1 MKTPLLLWAILLPFL
16 TLAVQ
21 WLLWPWLNPYVWL
34 LFIPTVCLSAR
45 LGGFWGGLLSTA
57 ISAALGWY
65 GFIYPQN
72 FSPPLNSAT
81 VSTVLFLLIGY
92 MVSYIHERLRRSQ
105 QQLAGSLQ
113 QIRHDSEMQLQRYAQ
128 IVATS
133 GDMLAFVD
141 TDLRYYVVNPAY
153 ARLFGTSPEAL
164 RQRPLAEVV
173 GTEIY
178 TFIKPYLERALGGEP
193 QRFVTEPI
201 CPDGQ
206 RRMFDVEYQ
215 PFRQAGE
222 LTGIVFSLRDIT
234 NLKASELKLKASEAT
249 LREAQRLSRIGN
261 WQWDI
266 ATNSHYWSEEV
277 AHIYGLDPL
286 LPAVAYPQIRR
297 FFTPESWAR
306 LTVCIEKCLV
316 SAIPYECD
324 AQVLRPD
331 GNSCWVIARGV
342 AIQEADGR
350 ISKLHGTIQNI
361 TQRKQAEEW
370 LRESEEKFRN
380 AFANAAIGF
389 SMTTIEG
396 GFMDANPAYCTIT
409 GYTLDELRTLKFSEI
424 IHPDDVKANMALLE
438 RMLAGQISDFVVEN
452 RYRRKDGEA
461 LWVRKSVALVR
472 KTNGDPQWYI
482 ALVENIS
489 NRKQAEA
496 QLQQLNADLERRVLE
511 RTAALTTANRELDSF
526 VYAVSHDLRAP
537 LRALSGFS
545 DALLDDYSQQLPNTA
560 KDYLQHIRL
569 ASQKMSGLI
578 DGLLNLSRCTR
589 RELQQDTVYISALA
603 EQVLAE
609 LQYDNPERQVSIS
622 IAASLQVQGDAR
634 MLEAVMRNLLSNA
647 WKYTAHTTDANIR
660 VYSEHQDGKTY
671 FCVADNGAGFDMAN
685 AQHLF
690 QPFQRLHSEEEF
702 AGLGIGLATVQ
713 RIIDRHGGVID
724 AQAKP
729 GKGAVFRFSL
739 NVKPSN
745 KPPPLNEP
753 EDNG

>member
-1 MKTPLLLWAILLPFL
+1 MKPPLLLWAILLPFL

-92 MVSYIHERLRRSQ
+92 MVSYTHERLRRSQ
-105 QQLAGSLQ
+105 QQLAASLQ

-153 ARLFGTSPEAL
+153 ARLFGSSPEAL
-164 RQRPLAEVV
+164 QQRRLAEVV

-178 TFIKPYLERALGGEP
+178 TFIKPYLERALAGEP

-215 PFRQAGE
+215 PFRQNG
-222 LTGIVFSLRDIT
+222 LICGIVCSLRDIT
-234 NLKASELKLKASEAT
+234 ILKASEAKLKASEVT
-249 LREAQRLSRIGN
+249 LREAQHLSKIGN
-261 WQWDI
+261 WQWDLT
-266 ATNSHYWSEEV
+266 TNSHYWSEEV
-277 AHIYGLDPL
+277 SRIYGLDPL

-297 FFTPESWAR
+297 FFTPESWGR
-306 LTVCIEKCLV
+306 LAVCIEKCLV
-316 SAIPYECD
+316 SGIPYECD
-324 AQVLRPD
+324 AQVLCPD
-331 GNSCWVIARGV
+331 GNPCWVIARGV
-342 AIQEADGR
+342 AIRAADGS
-350 ISKLHGTIQNI
+350 ISKLHGTIQDI

-370 LRESEEKFRN
+370 LRESEEKFRS

-389 SMTTIEG
+389 SLTTIDG
-396 GFMDANPAYCTIT
+396 CFIDANPAYCTIT
-409 GYTLDELRTLKFSEI
+409 GYTLSDLRTLKFSQI
-424 IHPDDVKANMALLE
+424 VHSDDVKMNMAFLE
-438 RMLAGQISDFVVEN
+438 RMLAGQINDFVIEN
-452 RYRRKDGEA
+452 RYHRKDGRDI
-461 LWVRKSVALVR
+461 WVRKSVALVR
-472 KTNGDPQWYI
+472 KTTGEPHWYI
-482 ALVENIS
+482 TLVENIS

-537 LRALSGFS
+537 LRAMSGFS
-545 DALLDDYSQQLPNTA
+545 EALLDDYARQLPDTA

-578 DGLLNLSRCTR
+578 DGLLNLSRCIR
-589 RELQQDTVYISALA
+589 RELHQDTVYISAVA

-609 LQYDNPERQVSIS
+609 LQHNDPERQVSIS
-622 IAASLQVQGDAR
+622 IEAGLQVRADAR
-634 MLEAVMRNLLSNA
+634 MLEAVMRNLLGNA
-647 WKYTAHTTDANIR
+647 WKYTAYTAAANIR
-660 VYSEHQDGKTY
+660 VYSQNQDGRIY
-671 FCVADNGAGFDMAN
+671 VCVADNGAGFDMAN

-724 AQAKP
+724 GQGEP

-739 NVKPSN
+739 NVGPDN
-745 KPPPLNEP
+745 RPPPLNGTEN
-753 EDNG
+753 NG